1 MTEHVKQ
8 DTGDAD
14 MLIVKETL
22 LKAEEFGSIVVHSKD
37 TESNGRKILPGHL
50 VDWFY

>member
-22 LKAEEFGSIVVHSKD
+22 LKAEELGSIVVYSRD
-37 TESNGRKILPGHL
+37 TESNGRKILHG
-50 VDWFY
+50 FKQ